1 MLTNLHNGCD
11 AYIVW
16 HFVGPIICC
25 PCTCKNGATAFTA
38 IPLHTIASKTIGD
51 KPNEFKF
58 SCIVENDENEKDD
71 DVIDE
76 ADDKSILPP
85 DESIPPDDIVVETN
99 NNIHDNKA
107 CVAILIVIN
116 DFVLLVLGLVLAL
129 WFCVVVVD
137 NFLPYSY
144 KRISYAE

>member
-1 MLTNLHNGCD
+1 M
-11 AYIVW
+11 
-16 HFVGPIICC
+16 VGPIICC

-58 SCIVENDENEKDD
+58 SCTVENENDEIDNIDD

-76 ADDKSILPP
+76 ADESVLPL
-85 DESIPPDDIVVETN
+85 DESIPPDDIVVEMN
-99 NNIHDNKA
+99 SNIQDNIA

-116 DFVLLVLGLVLAL
+116 DFVLLALAL
-129 WFCVVVVD
+129 ALCCCGVVD
-137 NFLPYSY
+137 SFLPYSY

>member
-1 MLTNLHNGCD
+1 MLTNLHNGWD

-58 SCIVENDENEKDD
+58 SCIVENDENERDD

-116 DFVLLVLGLVLAL
+116 DFVLLALALAL
-129 WFCVVVVD
+129 WCCVVVVD